1 MTDIKARLDEI
12 ALKYARRAMNPADC
26 EEWPEFVQNFR
37 DALDK
42 ALEVVVPLAVE
53 RCAERGVWDKRV
65 ITAALL
71 EELKK

>member
-1 MTDIKARLDEI
+1 MASSTVYSKKVPGLPILEFKIMTDIKARLAAIDT
-12 ALKYARRAMNPADC
+12 
-26 EEWPEFVQNFR
+26 
-37 DALDK
+37 
-42 ALEVVVPLAVE
+42 LEVVVPLAVE

>member
-12 ALKYARRAMNPADC
+12 ATEAAELNYSYRNERVIRAAI
-26 EEWPEFVQNFR
+26 
-37 DALDK
+37 DK

-65 ITAALL
+65 ITSALL